1 MSLDKNTRP
10 PIEQIKSEWTK
21 CANNPL
27 YFLTEYGYIR
37 TEEKGIVKFDLFDY
51 QKEILDYLRNDSI
64 KHLAVVKSR
73 QLGLSTIVAG
83 FAAWSLIFRKD
94 RHIFNMATKLEIAQV
109 ILDMVRTFIDECP
122 KWLNFWATKKN
133 NTRTI
138 ALSNGSWI
146 RAMPTTKNVGRAEA
160 ASLFIVDE
168 AGLVDK
174 LDEIYTAIA
183 PALSCVSGDTNIIT
197 NRGIEPIGKMCDISN
212 GFGRFFDI
220 NGIQI
225 SSRIGVERVS
235 HGFISPK
242 SNTVKIQTKYGYELE
257 STENHPVVKLTTCG
271 GRMVSAGTL
280 KIGDYIGIKIGNGKI
295 WGNNNYVG
303 HPQLQYIS
311 EHLAYMLGGYTAEGH
326 TYNGN
331 SIHITNTNDDFR
343 DVYLKNNLIKPFHDV
358 KSRPRRDRV
367 ACYSKEMVKLFMSC
381 GVNVEDKSWQ
391 KTIPNKIFECSE
403 KIIGKYLQA
412 LFDGD
417 GCVEKYN
424 IILTSTS
431 IKLIKQVQ
439 QILLNMGIVSSVSKR
454 QDIEKILLREQHRIA
469 PHGKHIKTGHQG
481 WNLIIT
487 GEFSKIFR
495 TKIGFGIT
503 YKKAALNK
511 LVEGHKYNRDL
522 NASIPIQ
529 FIDHTIKTL
538 VTKIGREKQYYRNRG
553 CRLDY
558 FFYNKSGRAKSVG
571 YNWIKN
577 FCSILDDEQIFDNES
592 NLLYELLEE
601 KLLWVRIKSIQAS
614 ENVTY
619 DFTVPESHTFVQNGI
634 VGGNTGGHL
643 IVLSTPYGAASK
655 FADIIQ
661 GGSRIVDGK
670 LEQGTNEF
678 LVFEYPWWRRYSQ
691 EWFDKMK
698 VGKSP
703 KEIATEFEC
712 KFLESGNTFIDASIL
727 QRIRSEIEE
736 PREYRYDDKMWIWG
750 YPLPGKQYVC
760 SADCSRGDS
769 SDSSTF
775 QMIDIE
781 SLEVVAEYKH
791 KIKTDEFAKVLCDVG
806 RLYNNAMIIPERN
819 AYGSAVIQDM
829 LKLEYENV
837 YFVFNGM
844 YISRWDLPSF
854 PKAQAGHT
862 TSSVTRP
869 IMMQRL
875 EEFIRL
881 GKIKVRSKRLYDE
894 FTTFSWKGDKPCAPR
909 NKSDDLILALAIG
922 IYVYEQIYG
931 DGTNFQKFRNL
942 NNGEPVG
949 FFRTG
954 ETLTQAMQPRHEIN
968 VQGEIERFMMAMG
981 IRRG

>member
-122 KWLNFWATKKN
+122 KWLNFWTTKKN

-183 PALSCVSGDTNIIT
+183 PALS
-197 NRGIEPIGKMCDISN
+197 
-212 GFGRFFDI
+212 
-220 NGIQI
+220 
-225 SSRIGVERVS
+225 
-235 HGFISPK
+235 
-242 SNTVKIQTKYGYELE
+242 
-257 STENHPVVKLTTCG
+257 
-271 GRMVSAGTL
+271 
-280 KIGDYIGIKIGNGKI
+280 
-295 WGNNNYVG
+295 
-303 HPQLQYIS
+303 
-311 EHLAYMLGGYTAEGH
+311 
-326 TYNGN
+326 
-331 SIHITNTNDDFR
+331 
-343 DVYLKNNLIKPFHDV
+343 
-358 KSRPRRDRV
+358 
-367 ACYSKEMVKLFMSC
+367 
-381 GVNVEDKSWQ
+381 
-391 KTIPNKIFECSE
+391 
-403 KIIGKYLQA
+403 
-412 LFDGD
+412 
-417 GCVEKYN
+417 
-424 IILTSTS
+424 
-431 IKLIKQVQ
+431 
-439 QILLNMGIVSSVSKR
+439 
-454 QDIEKILLREQHRIA
+454 
-469 PHGKHIKTGHQG
+469 
-481 WNLIIT
+481 
-487 GEFSKIFR
+487 
-495 TKIGFGIT
+495 
-503 YKKAALNK
+503 
-511 LVEGHKYNRDL
+511 
-522 NASIPIQ
+522 
-529 FIDHTIKTL
+529 
-538 VTKIGREKQYYRNRG
+538 
-553 CRLDY
+553 
-558 FFYNKSGRAKSVG
+558 
-571 YNWIKN
+571 
-577 FCSILDDEQIFDNES
+577 
-592 NLLYELLEE
+592 
-601 KLLWVRIKSIQAS
+601 
-614 ENVTY
+614 
-619 DFTVPESHTFVQNGI
+619 
-634 VGGNTGGHL
+634 TGGHL

-661 GGSRIVDGK
+661 GGSRIIDGK

-727 QRIRSEIEE
+727 QRIKSEIEE
-736 PREYRYDDKMWIWG
+736 PREYRYDDKMWLWG

-760 SADCSRGDS
+760 SADCARGDS

-806 RLYNNAMIIPERN
+806 RLYNNAMVIPERN